1 MAQNRSCSSL
11 PDWPTQQADGSAYIS
26 NPDVRIFCET
36 EDSCRLRA
44 QWQERVEREY
54 AERELPFTFEL
65 QIRSRCDVPVSGIDF
80 RGQATSLWSRD
91 DTPYYS
97 AGRTPSLYERLR
109 MPGSTVGH
117 PEIRRAFQSCQAAI
131 STGTT
136 TIIFQ
141 LDGSAYEMMEANNL
155 VRDQFVVFA
164 VVHEGQLTAWA
175 RDTKS
180 VHDISTNQSG
190 RRPFFYASRLDR
202 FMVYGERTAITLDTL
217 LSNDGI
223 VLEFRGY
230 TPPLT
235 EESIDN
241 ETALGVSIHFD
252 DISGSTL
259 LNELATLRANAFD
272 QIHSS
277 QCQLAYDDAE
287 NIALPVQVPF

>member
-1 MAQNRSCSSL
+1 
-11 PDWPTQQADGSAYIS
+11 
-26 NPDVRIFCET
+26 
-36 EDSCRLRA
+36 
-44 QWQERVEREY
+44 
-54 AERELPFTFEL
+54 
-65 QIRSRCDVPVSGIDF
+65 
-80 RGQATSLWSRD
+80 
-91 DTPYYS
+91 
-97 AGRTPSLYERLR
+97 
-109 MPGSTVGH
+109 
-117 PEIRRAFQSCQAAI
+117 
-131 STGTT
+131 
-136 TIIFQ
+136 
-141 LDGSAYEMMEANNL
+141 MMEANNL